1 MCRFIFYCFIQGTF
15 GFSIGFDFVRG
26 GAQFVQFE
34 IVDVLGCVI
43 NEFFDVGFGYDFIG
57 LDALV
62 QIHERHDFDAPRF
75 IQIYFGWVVLLCER
89 VVSEFVF
96 ELVLGFNVV
105 DVHGH
110 SVIND
115 DGAVGGVHDDVS
127 FRQVEVND
135 FVRV

>member
-1 MCRFIFYCFIQGTF
+1 M
-15 GFSIGFDFVRG
+15 
-26 GAQFVQFE
+26 
-34 IVDVLGCVI
+34 
-43 NEFFDVGFGYDFIG
+43 GFGYDFTG
-57 LDALV
+57 LDTLV

-75 IQIYFGWVVLLCER
+75 IHIHFGLVVIFCER

-96 ELVLGFNVV
+96 ELVLGFNGV

-127 FRQVEVND
+127 FRQVEVDD
-135 FVRV
+135 FFRVQQVDALCQTGVYVEYFVIYVCRVLF